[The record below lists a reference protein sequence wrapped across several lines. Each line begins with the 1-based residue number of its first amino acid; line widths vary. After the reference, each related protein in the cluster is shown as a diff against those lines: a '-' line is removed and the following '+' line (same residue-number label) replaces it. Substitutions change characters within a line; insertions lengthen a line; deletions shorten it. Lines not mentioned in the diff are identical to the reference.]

1 MASQNAEAAF
11 GDRPELLE
19 TRLAVISADP
29 NMLPENLPDKAETTD
44 EESQEP
50 AVQPP
55 TAGLSELAARG
66 QRIYEGAYAIRRRL
80 KTPGDRTLRWYP

>member
-1 MASQNAEAAF
+1 MKTSGNFGSSCHPTCQVQNPDMASQNAEAAF

-44 EESQEP
+44 E
-50 AVQPP
+50 
-55 TAGLSELAARG
+55 
-66 QRIYEGAYAIRRRL
+66 
-80 KTPGDRTLRWYP
+80 